1 MADKEDPVI
10 IKMPSRDWRKIM
22 AYCRAANPDEIIGV
36 AHGEIMDGTIHV
48 SNPMIL
54 EQEVAS
60 ASCDVLP
67 AACAKFIGEY
77 PDIAKVKVVWHS
89 HVDMGVKFSGTD
101 RDTSSLLGAL
111 GAMTSG
117 PNSWWVSL
125 VVNLSQDYSAVVDIA
140 SPFKA
145 TLPCI
150 IHFLPDEDREAA
162 EEVKRLVK
170 KKTYSYWP
178 ASQSEFGKIH
188 NLLDSKE
195 AKSLEE
201 DVFGQFNLDG

>member
-1 MADKEDPVI
+1 MKNPKEKRIMMKWRAWGMAV
-10 IKMPSRDWRKIM
+10 
-22 AYCRAANPDEIIGV
+22 ALAIGV
-36 AHGEIMDGTIHV
+36 
-48 SNPMIL
+48 
-54 EQEVAS
+54 
-60 ASCDVLP
+60 P
-67 AACAKFIGEY
+67 AAAL
-77 PDIAKVKVVWHS
+77 AQ
-89 HVDMGVKFSGTD
+89 GVIQSI
-101 RDTSSLLGAL
+101 TSSQQSGSEVVRIEMSEPLAAVPVGFAIQVPPRIAIDLPGVGSAL
-111 GAMTSG
+111 GRPLVELNQGNLRSVNVAQAGERTR
-117 PNSWWVSL
+117 L
-125 VVNLSQDYSAVVDIA
+125 VVNLKQDYSAVVDIA

-145 TLPCI
+145 TLPCV